1 MYVPAPPPDP
11 QPHAVMALP
20 FSDFLV
26 AVAQPVAR
34 ILRLPHLP
42 EHFPTLFYAFLGF
55 TALHLYI
62 SPFLSS
68 RIFPISYGKLRT
80 PRAVNQ
86 WNIQV
91 VSLFHVFIVLP
102 LALSC
107 FGSETL
113 EADKLWG
120 WDDRVGT
127 TVAVACGYFLWDALD
142 AAINFDD
149 LGFLIHGVACFTLYI
164 LTFRPF
170 LGYFAPRFLTWELTI
185 FLNIHRFL
193 DKTGYTGSRAQ
204 WVNGVILLSTFFSVR
219 ILYGWYLTA
228 DFMRELYAAR
238 DQLPAIYL
246 LCFALGNL
254 TLNTLNIIWFYK
266 MIFAVR
272 KRFDGEAQPLRA
284 AAEGASDAASALS
297 ATGNGAAA

>member
-1 MYVPAPPPDP
+1 
-11 QPHAVMALP
+11 MALP

-26 AVAQPVAR
+26 AVARPVAR
-34 ILRLPHLP
+34 LLRLPHLP
-42 EHFPTLFYAFLGF
+42 EHFPTLFYAFLAF
-55 TALHLYI
+55 TAMHLYI
-62 SPFLSS
+62 SPFFSA

-86 WNIQV
+86 WCWSFARNIQM
-91 VSLFHVFIVLP
+91 VSLLHVFVVLS
-102 LALSC
+102 LAVSC

-127 TVAVACGYFLWDALD
+127 TVAVACGYFLWDTLD

-149 LGFLIHGVACFTLYI
+149 LGFLIHGASCFTLYMM
-164 LTFRPF
+164 TFRPF
-170 LGYFAPRFLTWELTI
+170 LGYFAPRFLTWELSTI

-193 DKTGYTGSRAQ
+193 DKTGYTGSKAQ

-219 ILYGWYLTA
+219 IVYGWYLTFN
-228 DFMRELYAAR
+228 FMKALYGARNELSVV
-238 DQLPAIYL
+238 YL

-254 TLNTLNIIWFYK
+254 TLNSLNIIWFYK

-272 KRFDGEAQPLRA
+272 KRFDNEARPLRA

-297 ATGNGAAA
+297 ATGNAPAA